1 MQNQVF
7 YKDQQKVFLDDIFHE
22 LSALIVARPAAEKK
36 GNHDDYTFQPAVDD
50 LYFAVDA
57 FDCESCNSFK
67 KKNGMLIACS

>member
-1 MQNQVF
+1 MQNQVL

-22 LSALIVARPAAEKK
+22 LSALIAARPATEKK

-57 FDCESCNSFK
+57 FDCECPAIFLN
-67 KKNGMLIACS
+67 NGMLIACS